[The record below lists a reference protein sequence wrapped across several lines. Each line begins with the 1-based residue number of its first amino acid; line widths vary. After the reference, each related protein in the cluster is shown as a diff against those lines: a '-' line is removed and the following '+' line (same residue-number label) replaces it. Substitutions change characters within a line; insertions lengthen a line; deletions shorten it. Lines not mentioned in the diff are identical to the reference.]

1 MSVVTTRTVLTSA
14 KKITSSSCHKT
25 LALLQ
30 APQVASAR
38 LLSSSF
44 VSHGLVSE
52 NIKLFSK
59 LDDDFPEIKKEVK
72 YVMKEPGLVSRTIRR
87 NSSSFKLHAEDNFPE
102 IKPKETKI
110 VIKEPSA
117 NIGGRSPLV
126 LVFGWGGASHKNLA
140 KYSALYL
147 GVGCTTVQ

>member
-14 KKITSSSCHKT
+14 KRITSCHKT

-30 APQVASAR
+30 ASQAASVR

-59 LDDDFPEIKKEVK
+59 LDDDFPEMKKEVK
-72 YVMKEPGLVSRTIRR
+72 FVMKEPGVVSRTIRR
-87 NSSSFKLHAEDNFPE
+87 NSSSFKLNVGDNNFPE

-110 VIKEPSA
+110 VIKEPSE
-117 NIGGRSPLV
+117 NSGVRSPLV

>member
-1 MSVVTTRTVLTSA
+1 M
-14 KKITSSSCHKT
+14 
-25 LALLQ
+25 
-30 APQVASAR
+30 
-38 LLSSSF
+38 SSF
-44 VSHGLVSE
+44 
-52 NIKLFSK
+52 
-59 LDDDFPEIKKEVK
+59 
-72 YVMKEPGLVSRTIRR
+72 LVSR
-87 NSSSFKLHAEDNFPE
+87 N
-102 IKPKETKI
+102 IKPDDGLKKFIRLRKEQILVSKTMSQNLSSIQHKFEDMFPAIEHQETKI